1 VAGDFSPQTIDGA
14 RPQGRI
20 APHALLIAVAM
31 GLGTMDM
38 PVPAIAEWGWSNWKF
53 PRPVRAGETVY
64 ARWTLTQKRP
74 TKPGDATGVAVWRVD
89 VHTADG
95 AMCAEGEVG
104 ATVLRS
110 GRPPAPVASP
120 AAAAAGAGPSR
131 RRRGRK
137 SPAKPAAP
145 AVVEAPP
152 KPAEPVATAQPEK
165 TGSSRRR
172 RRRRPK
178 SAHGGNGGNG
188 GNGAAGESAPEPA
201 PAPVVTAAAQPTPA
215 TGGQAASPLSRVIKR
230 LRSPRR
236 G

>member
-1 VAGDFSPQTIDGA
+1 MAGDFSPQTIDGA
-14 RPQGRI
+14 RPNGRI
-20 APHALLIAVAM
+20 APPALLIAVAI
-31 GLGTMDM
+31 GLGSMDM
-38 PVPAIAEWGWSNWKF
+38 PVPSIAEWGWSNWKF

-74 TKPGDATGVAVWRVD
+74 AKPGDATGVAVWRVD

-104 ATVLRS
+104 ATVYRS
-110 GRPPAPVASP
+110 TRPAMPVASP
-120 AAAAAGAGPSR
+120 PAAAAGTGTSR

-145 AVVEAPP
+145 AVEEPP
-152 KPAEPVATAQPEK
+152 KPAEPVTAAQPEK

-178 SAHGGNGGNG
+178 SGHGGNGGNG
-188 GNGAAGESAPEPA
+188 GNGAAGEPA
-201 PAPVVTAAAQPTPA
+201 PPPPTAPVVTAAAQPVRA
-215 TGGQAASPLSRVIKR
+215 TGGSAASPLSRVIKR
-230 LRSPRR
+230 LRRPS
-236 G
+236 GG